1 MKASVLGNIASQH
14 LVEQEEITKKFS
26 KESNKLKCDLNLA
39 QATNVNL
46 QKKVAELAE
55 ALKKCQDTKK
65 LLRVGKSC

>member
-26 KESNKLKCDLNLA
+26 KESNKLKCDFNLA

-55 ALKKCQDTKK
+55 ALKKCQDTKN